1 MITIMVTL
9 TITLKGKDKDN
20 DKNTSELKKWV
31 YKSLKFDH
39 IWSFGGKFE
48 FLYAF
53 LSDYIIIA
61 RFL

>member
-1 MITIMVTL
+1 MITI
-9 TITLKGKDKDN
+9 TITIKGKDKDN

-31 YKSLKFDH
+31 YKPLKFDH
-39 IWSFGGKFE
+39 TWSFGGKFE

-53 LSDYIIIA
+53 LCDDKIIV

>member
-1 MITIMVTL
+1 MITI
-9 TITLKGKDKDN
+9 TIAIKGKDKDH

-31 YKSLKFDH
+31 YKPLKFDH
-39 IWSFGGKFE
+39 SWSFGGQFE

-53 LSDYIIIA
+53 LSDYIIIV

>member
-1 MITIMVTL
+1 MITIMI
-9 TITLKGKDKDN
+9 TITITIKGKDQDN

-31 YKSLKFDH
+31 YKPLKFDH

-53 LSDYIIIA
+53 LCNDIIIV

>member
-1 MITIMVTL
+1 MITIMITR
-9 TITLKGKDKDN
+9 TIAIKGKDKDN

-31 YKSLKFDH
+31 YKPLKFDH
-39 IWSFGGKFE
+39 IWSFGGKFD

-53 LSDYIIIA
+53 LCDDIIIV

>member
-1 MITIMVTL
+1 MIIMITI
-9 TITLKGKDKDN
+9 TITIQGKDKDN
-20 DKNTSELKKWV
+20 DKNTSELKNWV
-31 YKSLKFDH
+31 YKPLKFDH

-53 LSDYIIIA
+53 LCDDIIIV